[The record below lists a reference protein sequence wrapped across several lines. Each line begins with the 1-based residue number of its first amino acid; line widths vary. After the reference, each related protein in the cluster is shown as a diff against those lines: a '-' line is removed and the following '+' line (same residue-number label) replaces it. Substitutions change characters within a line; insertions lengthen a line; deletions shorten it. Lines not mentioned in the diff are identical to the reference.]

1 MSRRTAQ
8 RSAIRDVVEDASR
21 PLTAAEIHESATA
34 RVPGIGLATVYRNVS
49 RLVDEGVLVEVPLP
63 DEPMRYEAE
72 GLDHH
77 HHFRCRA
84 CGRVF
89 DVPGCAGA
97 IAGLAPTGFVVEQ
110 HEILLV
116 GQCADCAAA

>member
-8 RSAIRDVVEDASR
+8 RAAIRDVVDAAIR
-21 PLTAAEIHESATA
+21 PLTAAEVHESATT
-34 RVPGIGLATVYRNVS
+34 RVPGIGLATVYRNLS
-49 RLVDEGVLVEVPLP
+49 RLVDERALVEVRLP
-63 DEPMRYEAE
+63 DEPVRYEAA
-72 GLDHH
+72 GLGHH

-84 CGRVF
+84 CSCVF

-97 IAGLAPTGFVVEQ
+97 LSELAPPGFVVEE

-116 GQCADCAAA
+116 GLCADCAAG